1 MKTIII
7 SLLVLSFTISS
18 CSSSKKTT
26 SSLPSFKGYP
36 TSTPK
41 ATDDGLSYSTAIV
54 ITETSEGK
62 GVHAEYDWIK
72 KHYTKYTV
80 KGQSLS
86 FYENKPFD
94 IITIV
99 LSGDKELPLYFDISN
114 YFGKF

>member
-18 CSSSKKTT
+18 CSSSKKST
-26 SSLPSFKGYP
+26 SSLGSFKGYP

-41 ATDDGLSYSTAIV
+41 ASDDGLSYSTAIV
-54 ITETSEGK
+54 VTETSEGK
-62 GVHAEYDWIK
+62 GVQAEYDWIK
-72 KHYTKYTV
+72 KHYAKYTL
-80 KGQSLS
+80 KGQALS
-86 FYENKPFD
+86 FYNNKPFD

-99 LSGDKELPLYFDISN
+99 FSDNKELPLYFDISN